1 MNGKHQLTSEGLEKL
16 KKELEELKN
25 VERVR
30 VIESLKDARAQ
41 GDLSEN
47 ADYDAARDE
56 QARLEARIKELE
68 VIIKNVE
75 IIDSKSKK
83 SSSNNLGKLIEL
95 EFDDKTVEK
104 FTLVGSLESDP
115 LKGKISNESP
125 LGMAIMNQKK
135 GQRVLVKTET
145 GNEFYVKIKNIV

>member
-1 MNGKHQLTSEGLEKL
+1 MNGKHQLTSEGLQKL
-16 KKELEELKN
+16 QRELEDLKN
-25 VERVR
+25 VERAR
-30 VIESLKDARAQ
+30 VIESLKEARAQ

-75 IIDSKSKK
+75 IIDSNSKK
-83 SSSNNLGKLIEL
+83 SSPNNLGKVIEL
-95 EFDDKTVEK
+95 EFDDKTTEK

-115 LKGKISNESP
+115 LAGKISNESP
-125 LGMAIMNQKK
+125 LGFAIMNHKK
-135 GQRVLVKTET
+135 GERVLVKTET
-145 GNEFYVKIKNIV
+145 GNEFYVTIKNIS